1 MSNEVLYLAT
11 DEDAFEDLQ
20 DALEFIGNIASD
32 ENDAIGW
39 SISVC
44 KKIQPSH
51 RRFIDARDLI
61 NDMQNKA
68 SDEFS
73 EYSDDYLNDVEFDDV
88 KMKSLNDILEKWFDE
103 NSEQPA
109 FWQSGKEIKK
119 IIVDKELLDKYE
131 IEF

>member
-39 SISVC
+39 EISVC

-51 RRFIDARDLI
+51 NKFIDAKDLI

-73 EYSDDYLNDVEFDDV
+73 EYADDYLNDVEFDDV
-88 KMKSLNDILEKWFDE
+88 KIKSLNSILEKWFDE
-103 NSEQPA
+103 NSTQPT
-109 FWQSGKEIKK
+109 FWQSGKEIEK
-119 IIVDKELLDKYE
+119 IIVDKELLDKYG